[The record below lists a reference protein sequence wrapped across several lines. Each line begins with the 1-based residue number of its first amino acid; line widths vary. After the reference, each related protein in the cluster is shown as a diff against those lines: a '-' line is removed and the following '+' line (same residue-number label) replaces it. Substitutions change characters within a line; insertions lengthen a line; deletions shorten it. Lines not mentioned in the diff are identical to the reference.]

1 MSNPLVSAHLPAPRS
16 DAEVPAYWRGLGLP
30 GLVDLHVHFLP
41 DRMQQKVW
49 AYFDAGEDN
58 YGASWPVRYRSTEA
72 DRVVRLRDLGVVAFP
87 SLPYPHKP
95 AMSAWL
101 NDWSADF
108 ARRTPDCV
116 QSATFYPEPGVA
128 DYVAAAID
136 AGARMFK
143 VHVQVGGYDP
153 ADPVLDPVWGLLAD
167 AELPVTVHSGSS
179 PIRGVHTGPGPVETV
194 LTRHPQLTVVIAH
207 MGMHEYHE
215 HLDLALRFDRV
226 HLDTTMFG
234 TDYVERFAPLPP
246 DLPDRL
252 AGLQDRIL
260 FGTDF
265 PTIPYAYA
273 HQIEALHR
281 LDLGAD
287 WMRSVLYD
295 NGARLLGLP
304 ARATAEALQH
314 E

>member
-1 MSNPLVSAHLPAPRS
+1 
-16 DAEVPAYWRGLGLP
+16 
-30 GLVDLHVHFLP
+30 VHFLP

-72 DRVVRLRDLGVVAFP
+72 DRVIRLRDLGVVAFP

-128 DYVAAAID
+128 DYVAAAIA

-194 LTRHPQLTVVIAH
+194 LTRHPQLAVVIAH

-252 AGLQDRIL
+252 ASLQDRIL